1 MEKTIKKLLV
11 TSGLIA
17 SAAVALL
24 PLTSYAAQTVTGPGY
39 AHGYACND
47 AQPGNECARANQQE
61 GGPTVVTVDV
71 KPVLSIDATSGGD
84 VIQAYPDTV
93 RSGKLSAQIR
103 SAVAFTVSLSAE
115 VPYLQNEEVNE
126 YVIPA
131 SNVIEAGKSAW
142 GIKKSG
148 ATDQYTALT
157 TRPEVFYEGP
167 AQDDPAWIDFEVG
180 VSAGSRLPQ
189 GIYSTEVTITAA
201 VKN

>member
-11 TSGLIA
+11 ATGLIA

-24 PLTSYAAQTVTGPGY
+24 PLTSYAAQTVSGPLY
-39 AHGYACND
+39 ANGYACND
-47 AQPGNECARANQQE
+47 AQPGNECARATNTN
-61 GGPTVVTVDV
+61 GPTTVTVNV
-71 KPVLSIDATSGGD
+71 KPLLSIDATSGGD

-103 SAVAFTVSLSAE
+103 SAVPFTVSLSAE

-131 SNVIEAGKSAW
+131 KSTIEAGKSGW
-142 GIKKSG
+142 GIKKFG
-148 ATDQYTALT
+148 VTDAYTALT

-167 AQDDPAWIDFEVG
+167 AQDEPEWIDFEVG

-189 GIYSTEVTITAA
+189 GIYSTTVTITAA

>member
-11 TSGLIA
+11 ATGLIA

-24 PLTSYAAQTVTGPGY
+24 PLTSYAAQTVSGPLY
-39 AHGYACND
+39 ANGYACND
-47 AQPGNECARANQQE
+47 TQSGNECARDIS
-61 GGPTVVTVDV
+61 GPTTVTVNV
-71 KPVLSIDATSGGD
+71 KPLLSIDAASGGD

-103 SAVAFTVSLSAE
+103 SAVPFTVSLSAE

-131 SNVIEAGKSAW
+131 KSTIEAGQSGW
-142 GIKKSG
+142 GIKKVG
-148 ATDQYTALT
+148 VTDAYTAVT

-167 AQDDPAWIDFEVG
+167 AQDEPEWIDFEVG

-189 GIYSTEVTITAA
+189 GTYSTTVTITAA